1 MAGFDHGA
9 NEPAAAERTSPRATR
24 VGHVLFAVYLVLY
37 GAFVLAAAFAPG
49 LMARTP
55 LAGINLAV
63 LSGLAL
69 IVIAFGF
76 ALLYDWLCRFS
87 TARAPAA
94 GDGPV

>member
-1 MAGFDHGA
+1 MAGFEHGA
-9 NEPAAAERTSPRATR
+9 SEPAAAERTNPRATR
-24 VGHVLFAVYLVLY
+24 VGHALFAIYLVLY

-55 LAGINLAV
+55 VAGINLAV

-69 IVIAFGF
+69 IVVAFGF

-87 TARAPAA
+87 NSRAPAR
-94 GDGPV
+94 GDGPA